1 MCRLIILRSGAM
13 QLPILIYGN
22 YDGYDVLLLFERG
35 KRHVAISA
43 AVGIAVIV
51 VLAAVAGFV
60 YYAATF
66 APQSGTTTTSS
77 GQLTDVT
84 MGFAGVPDV
93 TDTPGFMLWQTF
105 AQQLGLRIHVQYYD
119 GDTTVA
125 DAVVA
130 GNVQVAEGGFQ
141 AVIAADEKAGNSS
154 GSFPFVV
161 FGTYEASQ
169 DFGMLVSNS
178 IPAGCWSC
186 LANQPIAI
194 SSSGSTSWIMCELML
209 QTNGVT
215 GTAANCAS
223 YHGTPSRYAALLA
236 GKVVGDITEPFY
248 MVDAVNT
255 GNFHIM
261 GTVPQIAPGL
271 LFSSLYTTRA
281 YAAAHPDVVLKIEEA
296 TMLADRWAHNETAW
310 VAKEQEEFPGTNATV
325 AGAAWKIWMAMN
337 IWAPNGGLTD
347 TALNYSAHFFAG
359 PLIKASSRVQYL
371 NPKYWADMT
380 VQQQA
385 LTDLGTYT
393 ACPILTGCVDPSIPN
408 LPITIPGV
416 ST

>member
-1 MCRLIILRSGAM
+1 M
-13 QLPILIYGN
+13 
-22 YDGYDVLLLFERG
+22 LFG
-35 KRHVAISA
+35 HKRHIAIA
-43 AVGIAVIV
+43 ASVGIAVIV
-51 VLAAVAGFV
+51 VLASVAGFA
-60 YYAATF
+60 YYAITYTPQAGTSAT
-66 APQSGTTTTSS
+66 STS

-130 GNVQVAEGGFQ
+130 GNVQIGEGGFQ

-169 DFGMLVSNS
+169 DFGLIVSNS
-178 IPAGCWSC
+178 IPAGCWTC
-186 LANQPIAI
+186 LANKPIAI
-194 SSSGSTSWIMCELML
+194 SSPGSTSWIMCELLL
-209 QTNGVT
+209 QTNGVN
-215 GTAANCAS
+215 GTSANCAA

-248 MVDAVNT
+248 MVDAVKS
-255 GNFHIM
+255 GNFHII
-261 GTVPQIAPGL
+261 GTVPQVAPGL
-271 LFSSLYTTRA
+271 LFSSLYTTRT

-296 TMLADRWAHNETAW
+296 TLMADRWAHNETAW
-310 VAKEQEEFPGTNATV
+310 VAKEQEEFPGTNATE

-337 IWAPNGGLTD
+337 IWAPNGGLTN
-347 TALNYSAHFFAG
+347 TALNYSSYFFAG
-359 PLIKASSRVQYL
+359 PLIKSSSRLPYVL
-371 NPKYWADMT
+371 APKYWVDMS
-380 VQQQA
+380 VQQNA
-385 LTDLGTYT
+385 LSQLGTYT
-393 ACPILTGCVDPSIPN
+393 ACPVLTGCPDPSIPN
-408 LPITIPGV
+408 LPVSIPGI
-416 ST
+416 SS

>member
-1 MCRLIILRSGAM
+1 
-13 QLPILIYGN
+13 
-22 YDGYDVLLLFERG
+22 LFVEGG
-35 KRHVAISA
+35 KRRKALSA
-43 AVGIAVIV
+43 SVGIAVIV
-51 VLAAVAGFV
+51 VLASIAGFA
-60 YYAATF
+60 YYAVTF
-66 APQSGTTTTSS
+66 TPQTGTTTSTS

-130 GNVQVAEGGFQ
+130 GNVQIGEGGFQ

-169 DFGMLVSNS
+169 DFGLIVSNS
-178 IPAGCWSC
+178 IQAGCWSC

-194 SSSGSTSWIMCELML
+194 SSPGSTSWIMCELLL
-209 QTNGVT
+209 QTNKVPMSQ
-215 GTAANCAS
+215 ANCAS

-248 MVDAVNT
+248 MVDAVQS
-255 GNFHIM
+255 GKFHII
-261 GTVPQIAPGL
+261 GTVPQVAPGL
-271 LFSSLYTTRA
+271 LFSSLYTTRT
-281 YAAAHPDVVLKIEEA
+281 YEAAHPDVVLKIEEA
-296 TMLADRWAHNETAW
+296 AMMADRWAHNETNW
-310 VAKEQEEFPGTNATV
+310 IAKEQVEFPGTNATE

-337 IWAPNGGLTD
+337 IWAPNGGLTQQ
-347 TALNYSAHFFAG
+347 ALNYSSYFFAG
-359 PLIKASSRVQYL
+359 PLISPSSRLSYVL
-371 NPKYWADMT
+371 NPKYWVDMS

-385 LTDLGTYT
+385 LTALGNYT
-393 ACPILTGCVDPSIPN
+393 TCPVLTGCVDPAIPN

-416 ST
+416 SS

>member
-1 MCRLIILRSGAM
+1 MFI
-13 QLPILIYGN
+13 
-22 YDGYDVLLLFERG
+22 ER
-35 KRHVAISA
+35 KHRRVAISA
-43 AVGIAVIV
+43 AAGVAVIV
-51 VLAAVAGFV
+51 VVATIAGFA
-60 YYAATF
+60 YYATTF
-66 APQSGTTTTSS
+66 TPQTGSSTTSTS

-130 GNVQVAEGGFQ
+130 GNVQIGEGGFQ

-169 DFGMLVSNS
+169 DFGLIVSNS
-178 IPAGCWSC
+178 IPAGCWTC

-194 SSSGSTSWIMCELML
+194 SSPGSTSWIMCELLL

-215 GTAANCAS
+215 GNAANCAA

-248 MVDAVNT
+248 MVSAVQS
-255 GNFHIM
+255 GNFHII
-261 GTVPQIAPGL
+261 GTVPQVAPGL

-281 YAAAHPDVVLKIEEA
+281 YQAAHPDVVLKIEEA
-296 TMLADRWAHNETAW
+296 TLMADRWAHNETAW
-310 VAKEQEEFPGTNATV
+310 VAKEQEEFPGTNATQ

-337 IWAPNGGLTD
+337 IWAPNGGLSQS
-347 TALNYSAHFFAG
+347 ALNYSSYFFAG
-359 PLIKASSRVQYL
+359 PLIKSSSRLQYVL
-371 NPKYWADMT
+371 NPKYWVDMS

-385 LTDLGTYT
+385 LTNLGTYT
-393 ACPILTGCVDPSIPN
+393 ACPVLSGCPDPSIPN
-408 LPITIPGV
+408 LPVSIPGI
-416 ST
+416 SS

>member
-1 MCRLIILRSGAM
+1 LVVAEVLRINKRKALSRAASIGIVAVLI
-13 QLPILIYGN
+13 
-22 YDGYDVLLLFERG
+22 V
-35 KRHVAISA
+35 
-43 AVGIAVIV
+43 
-51 VLAAVAGFV
+51 AAVAGFA
-60 YYAATF
+60 YYFITNPPSSGSTTAT
-66 APQSGTTTTSS
+66 S

-130 GNVQVAEGGFQ
+130 GNVQIGEGGFQ
-141 AVIAADEKAGNSS
+141 AVIAADEKAGNTSS

-169 DFGMLVSNS
+169 DFGLLVSNS

-186 LANQPIAI
+186 MANQPVAI
-194 SSSGSTSWIMCELML
+194 SSPGSTSYIFCELL
-209 QTNGVT
+209 LTTNGVPQNE
-215 GTAANCAS
+215 ANCAS
-223 YHGTPSRYAALLA
+223 YHGTPSRYAALIS

-248 MVDAVNT
+248 MVDAVET

-261 GTVPQIAPGL
+261 ATVPQVAPNL
-271 LFSSLYTTRA
+271 LFSSLYTTRS
-281 YAAAHPDVVLKIEEA
+281 YMSAHPDIVLKIEEA
-296 TMLADRWAHNETAW
+296 TLMADRWAHNESAW
-310 VAKEQEEFPGTNATV
+310 IAKEQEEFPGTNATI

-337 IWAPNGGLTD
+337 IWAPDGGLSFN
-347 TALNYSAHFFAG
+347 AMNYSATFFASSI
-359 PLIKASSRVQYL
+359 IKASSRLPYVL
-371 NPKYWADMT
+371 APKYWSDMT
-380 VQQQA
+380 VQQTA
-385 LTDLGTYT
+385 VADLGAYT
-393 ACPILTGCVDPSIPN
+393 ACPVLSGCVDSTIPN

>member
-1 MCRLIILRSGAM
+1 MITRRRLALA
-13 QLPILIYGN
+13 
-22 YDGYDVLLLFERG
+22 
-35 KRHVAISA
+35 KSA
-43 AVGIAVIV
+43 SIGIVAVIV
-51 VLAAVAGFV
+51 VAAVAGFA
-60 YYAATF
+60 YYAATY
-66 APQSGTTTTSS
+66 APAQSTTTSSNTS
-77 GQLTDVT
+77 GQLTDIT

-130 GNVQVAEGGFQ
+130 GTVQIGEGGFQ
-141 AVIAADEKAGNSS
+141 AILAADEKAGNAS
-154 GSFPFVV
+154 GSYPFVV
-161 FGTYEASQ
+161 WGTYEASQ
-169 DFGMLVSNS
+169 DFGLIVSNS

-194 SSSGSTSWIMCELML
+194 SSPGSTSWIMCELL
-209 QTNGVT
+209 LISNGVPPSQ
-215 GTAANCAS
+215 ANCAS

-248 MVDAVNT
+248 LISAVQS
-255 GNFHIM
+255 GKFHIM
-261 GTVPQIAPGL
+261 ATVPQVEPNL

-281 YAAAHPDVVLKIEEA
+281 YATAHPDIVLKVEEA

-310 VAKEQEEFPGTNATV
+310 VAKEQEMFPGTNATQ
-325 AGAAWKIWMAMN
+325 AGAAWKVWVAMN
-337 IWAPNGGLTD
+337 IWAPNGGLSEK
-347 TALNYSAHFFAG
+347 ALNYSATFFASS
-359 PLIKASSRVQYL
+359 LIRPSSRLAYVL
-371 NPKYWADMT
+371 NPKYWADLT

-385 LTDLGTYT
+385 LAALGQYST
-393 ACPILTGCVDPSIPN
+393 CPVYSGCVDPNIPN
-408 LPITIPGV
+408 LPVTIPGV

>member
-1 MCRLIILRSGAM
+1 ML
-13 QLPILIYGN
+13 
-22 YDGYDVLLLFERG
+22 
-35 KRHVAISA
+35 
-43 AVGIAVIV
+43 V
-51 VLAAVAGFV
+51 VLATVAGLA
-60 YYAATF
+60 YYAVTF
-66 APQSGTTTTSS
+66 TPQTGTSTTTTS

-130 GNVQVAEGGFQ
+130 GNVQIGEGGFQ
-141 AVIAADEKAGNSS
+141 AVIAADEKAGNAS
-154 GSFPFVV
+154 GSYPFVV
-161 FGTYEASQ
+161 WGTYEASQ
-169 DFGMLVSNS
+169 DFGLIVSNS

-194 SSSGSTSWIMCELML
+194 SSPGSTSWIMCELLL
-209 QTNGVT
+209 QTNGVSSS
-215 GTAANCAS
+215 ASNCAA

-248 MVDAVNT
+248 MVDAVKT
-255 GNFHIM
+255 GNFHII
-261 GTVPQIAPGL
+261 GTVPQVAPGL
-271 LFSSLYTTRA
+271 LFSSLYSTRA
-281 YAAAHPDVVLKIEEA
+281 FATAHPDIVLKVEEA

-310 VAKEQEEFPGTNATV
+310 VAKEQEEFPGTNSTE

-337 IWAPNGGLTD
+337 IWAPNGGLSE
-347 TALNYSAHFFAG
+347 TAMNYSAHFFAG
-359 PLIKASSRVQYL
+359 PLIKASSRVAYL
-371 NPKYWADMT
+371 APKYWSDIS

-385 LTDLGTYT
+385 LATLGSYT
-393 ACPILTGCVDPSIPN
+393 ACPVLKGCPDPSIPN
-408 LPITIPGV
+408 MPVSIPGI

>member
-1 MCRLIILRSGAM
+1 
-13 QLPILIYGN
+13 
-22 YDGYDVLLLFERG
+22 LFVDRG
-35 KRHVAISA
+35 RRRVAIGA
-43 AVGIAVIV
+43 TVVVAVIV
-51 VLAAVAGFV
+51 ILAAVAGFA
-60 YYAATF
+60 YYAVTF
-66 APQSGTTTTSS
+66 TPQTGTTTSTS

-130 GNVQVAEGGFQ
+130 GNVQIGEGGFQ
-141 AVIAADEKAGNSS
+141 AVIAADEAAGNSS
-154 GSFPFVV
+154 GSYPFVV
-161 FGTYEASQ
+161 WGTYEASQ
-169 DFGMLVSNS
+169 DFGLLVSNT

-194 SSSGSTSWIMCELML
+194 SSPGSTSWIMCELLL

-215 GTAANCAS
+215 GSQANCAS

-248 MVDAVNT
+248 MVDAVKS
-255 GNFHIM
+255 GKFHIM
-261 GTVPQIAPGL
+261 ATVPQVAPGL

-281 YAAAHPDVVLKIEEA
+281 FAAAHPDIVLKVEEA
-296 TMLADRWAHNETAW
+296 TMLADRWAHNEAAW
-310 VAKEQEEFPGTNATV
+310 VAKEQEEFPGTNATE

-337 IWAPNGGLTD
+337 IWAPNGGLSEKS
-347 TALNYSAHFFAG
+347 LNYSSYFFAG
-359 PLIKASSRVQYL
+359 PLIKASSRLPYVL
-371 NPKYWADMT
+371 NPKYWTDLS
-380 VQQQA
+380 VQQNA
-385 LTDLGTYT
+385 LTALGPYAT
-393 ACPILTGCVDPSIPN
+393 CPVLTGCPDPSIPN
-408 LPITIPGV
+408 LPVTIPGV
-416 ST
+416 SS